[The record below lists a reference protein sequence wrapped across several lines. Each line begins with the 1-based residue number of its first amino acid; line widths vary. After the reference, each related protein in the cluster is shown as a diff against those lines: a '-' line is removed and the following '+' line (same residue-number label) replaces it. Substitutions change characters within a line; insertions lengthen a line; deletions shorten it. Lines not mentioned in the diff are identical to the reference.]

1 MKKDTV
7 YLALSIVVIV
17 VVLVGIVMLMP
28 HFDILSIY
36 GWYKEHLTYA
46 TIILLMAIESSF
58 IPFPSE
64 VVLPPAA
71 YHAHA
76 TGEQNVFLLIIV
88 ATLGADMGATI
99 NYFLAFYLGR
109 PIVYAFANSK
119 WGHRCLLNEEKV
131 RRSEKFFD
139 DHGVVATLTGRLVPV
154 IRQLISIPAGLAKMN
169 FLKFILYTTIGAG
182 LWNCVLAAI
191 GWYLQTIV
199 PEDKLMEKVDEYSE
213 HIKVLILAAI
223 AVAVAYFIIRKYIV
237 KKNGK
242 Q

>member
-1 MKKDTV
+1 MFTEIFSFLLDQLS
-7 YLALSIVVIV
+7 YLNV
-17 VVLVGIVMLMP
+17 
-28 HFDILSIY
+28 F
-36 GWYKEHLTYA
+36 
-46 TIILLMAIESSF
+46 LLMTIESTF

-191 GWYLQTIV
+191 GWCLQTIV

-213 HIKVLILAAI
+213 HIKVFILAAI

>member
-1 MKKDTV
+1 MFTEIFSFLLDQLS
-7 YLALSIVVIV
+7 YLNV
-17 VVLVGIVMLMP
+17 
-28 HFDILSIY
+28 F
-36 GWYKEHLTYA
+36 
-46 TIILLMAIESSF
+46 LLMTIESTF

-213 HIKVLILAAI
+213 HIKVFILAAI
-223 AVAVAYFIIRKYIV
+223 AVAVAYFIINKYIV

>member
-1 MKKDTV
+1 MFTEIFSFLLDQLS
-7 YLALSIVVIV
+7 YLNV
-17 VVLVGIVMLMP
+17 
-28 HFDILSIY
+28 F
-36 GWYKEHLTYA
+36 
-46 TIILLMAIESSF
+46 LLMTIESTF

-88 ATLGADMGATI
+88 ATLGADMGAAI

-213 HIKVLILAAI
+213 HIKVFILAAI
-223 AVAVAYFIIRKYIV
+223 AVAVAYFIIKKYIV

>member
-1 MKKDTV
+1 MFTEIFSFLLDQLS
-7 YLALSIVVIV
+7 YLNV
-17 VVLVGIVMLMP
+17 
-28 HFDILSIY
+28 F
-36 GWYKEHLTYA
+36 
-46 TIILLMAIESSF
+46 LLMTIESTF

-213 HIKVLILAAI
+213 HIKVFILAAI
-223 AVAVAYFIIRKYIV
+223 AVAVAYFIIRKYII

>member
-1 MKKDTV
+1 MFTEIFSFLLDQLS
-7 YLALSIVVIV
+7 YLNV
-17 VVLVGIVMLMP
+17 
-28 HFDILSIY
+28 F
-36 GWYKEHLTYA
+36 
-46 TIILLMAIESSF
+46 LLMTIESTF

-64 VVLPPAA
+64 MVLPPAA

-213 HIKVLILAAI
+213 HIKVFILAAI

>member
-1 MKKDTV
+1 MFTEIFSFLLDQLS
-7 YLALSIVVIV
+7 YLNV
-17 VVLVGIVMLMP
+17 
-28 HFDILSIY
+28 F
-36 GWYKEHLTYA
+36 
-46 TIILLMAIESSF
+46 LLMTIESTF

-64 VVLPPAA
+64 VVLPPAV

-213 HIKVLILAAI
+213 HIKVFILAAI
-223 AVAVAYFIIRKYIV
+223 AVAVAYFIIKKYIV

>member
-1 MKKDTV
+1 MFTEIFSFLLDQLS
-7 YLALSIVVIV
+7 YLNV
-17 VVLVGIVMLMP
+17 
-28 HFDILSIY
+28 F
-36 GWYKEHLTYA
+36 
-46 TIILLMAIESSF
+46 LLMTIESTF

-213 HIKVLILAAI
+213 HIKVFILAAI
-223 AVAVAYFIIRKYIV
+223 AVAVAYFLIRKYIV

>member
-1 MKKDTV
+1 MFTEIFSFLLDQLS
-7 YLALSIVVIV
+7 YLNV
-17 VVLVGIVMLMP
+17 
-28 HFDILSIY
+28 F
-36 GWYKEHLTYA
+36 
-46 TIILLMAIESSF
+46 LLMTIESTF

-64 VVLPPAA
+64 VLLPPAA

-213 HIKVLILAAI
+213 HIKVFILAAI